1 MLTKTPELLEQI
13 CELIADGKSLRSICA
28 EGKMEK
34 KTIMRWLR
42 DDHEFQAAY
51 AQARQ
56 HSADAM
62 AEQLQDLAQEAL
74 ASPERAQAVR
84 VAADILKWTASKLKP
99 KSYGE
104 RIEQHVIEE
113 AASPAEV
120 DSRIKAL
127 EEQLGIQQEEQ
138 QLAKQT
144 ERVH

>member
-1 MLTKTPELLEQI
+1 
-13 CELIADGKSLRSICA
+13 
-28 EGKMEK
+28 
-34 KTIMRWLR
+34 MRWLR

-127 EEQLGIQQEEQ
+127 EEQLGIQQQEE